1 VVFTDWSKVG
11 RPHREVA
18 VLNSRGDNNM
28 TSESGMINS
37 QRAHILAEPGAS
49 ATRWTN
55 ARSR

>member
-1 VVFTDWSKVG
+1 VFTDWSKVG